1 MYMYPCDKDEQQRM
15 DYLHALFEVAR
26 RKELHEHPI
35 ISNDGPPRILDLGCG
50 TGLWVWGMDLVK
62 IIPPMTPPNTRW
74 RLHRDYE
81 SPWGL
86 GENSFDLVHL
96 RLGCGSVSNWHDVY
110 SSAFRHIK
118 PHTGRFEQI
127 ELDLEPRCDD
137 GTLPE
142 NATIRKW
149 YDALKR
155 ATQLFNRPIAYNH
168 ATPQML
174 AAQGF
179 VDVQHRSIRVPLSTW
194 PTGAAMTERR
204 LADFYAL
211 ALLDDKGLE
220 SYSLGPLTRYPVS
233 WPVEDVE
240 RYCEETANEIRNRN
254 YHMYHVMHI
263 ITARKP

>member
-1 MYMYPCDKDEQQRM
+1 
-15 DYLHALFEVAR
+15 
-26 RKELHEHPI
+26 
-35 ISNDGPPRILDLGCG
+35 
-50 TGLWVWGMDLVK
+50 
-62 IIPPMTPPNTRW
+62 
-74 RLHRDYE
+74 
-81 SPWGL
+81 
-86 GENSFDLVHL
+86 HL
-96 RLGCGSVSNWHDVY
+96 
-110 SSAFRHIK
+110 K
-118 PHTGRFEQI
+118 PQSGRFEQI

-142 NATIRKW
+142 NATIRRW
-149 YDALKR
+149 YEALKS

-179 VDVQHRSIRVPLSTW
+179 VDVEHRAIRVPLSTW

-211 ALLDDKGLE
+211 ALLDDRGLE
-220 SYSLGPLTRYPVS
+220 SYSLGPLTRWPVS

-254 YHMYHVMHI
+254 FHMYHVMHI
-263 ITARKP
+263 ITARKPKTDLEGRSKDPSYPEKTPTSHRTASLVVPSRGAEKHGIVLLQQEIAAYLRMHGLLLRISSANKGERFDSAVCNGAAPAPSHARSLYIWLSITPTSFGLSQSNDGLAD

>member
-1 MYMYPCDKDEQQRM
+1 M
-15 DYLHALFEVAR
+15 DYLHALFLVAR
-26 RKELHEHPI
+26 RNELHEHPI
-35 ISNDGPPRILDLGCG
+35 VSNDAPPRILDLGCG
-50 TGLWVWGMDLVK
+50 TGLWVLEMAL
-62 IIPPMTPPNTRW
+62 TPPNTRW

-86 GENSFDLVHL
+86 GENSFDLIHL

-110 SSAFRHIK
+110 HSAFRHLK
-118 PHTGRFEQI
+118 PQSGRFEQI

-142 NATIRKW
+142 TATIRRW
-149 YDALKR
+149 YEALKS

-179 VDVQHRSIRVPLSTW
+179 VDIEHRAIRVPLSTW
-194 PTGAAMTERR
+194 PTGSAMTERR

-211 ALLDDKGLE
+211 ALLDDRGLE
-220 SYSLGPLTRYPVS
+220 SYSLGPLTRWPVS

-254 YHMYHVMHI
+254 FHMYHVMHI

>member
-1 MYMYPCDKDEQQRM
+1 M
-15 DYLHALFEVAR
+15 
-26 RKELHEHPI
+26 
-35 ISNDGPPRILDLGCG
+35 
-50 TGLWVWGMDLVK
+50 
-62 IIPPMTPPNTRW
+62 
-74 RLHRDYE
+74 
-81 SPWGL
+81 
-86 GENSFDLVHL
+86 
-96 RLGCGSVSNWHDVY
+96 
-110 SSAFRHIK
+110 
-118 PHTGRFEQI
+118 
-127 ELDLEPRCDD
+127 EPRCDD

-254 YHMYHVMHI
+254 YHMYHVMYVKWGGSPMAI
-263 ITARKP
+263 AET